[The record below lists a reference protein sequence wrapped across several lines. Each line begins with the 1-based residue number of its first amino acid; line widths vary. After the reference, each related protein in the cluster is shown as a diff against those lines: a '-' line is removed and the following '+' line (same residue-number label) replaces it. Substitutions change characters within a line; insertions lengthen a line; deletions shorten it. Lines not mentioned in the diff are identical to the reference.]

1 MQSLKDHL
9 GTAAGV
15 TDTPAQILTKLKSV
29 DGAGSGLDAD
39 LVQSHSMGTLAQQDA
54 NNVIITGGSIDVA
67 NVTAT
72 TVTANTFTGDLTGDV
87 TATTVTA
94 NTFIGDG
101 SQLTGISSGGVTTGK
116 AIAMAMVFG

>member
-39 LVQSHSMGTLAQQDA
+39 LVQSHSMGTLARQDA

-67 NVTAT
+67 N
-72 TVTANTFTGDLTGDV
+72 V